1 MPANSIDAHLSS
13 CQPISENLLADFNE
27 IPEFCPC
34 ESTDQILDFDVQFCN
49 ANGGN
54 RVFSRKSHK
63 ADREKLR
70 REKINEQFA
79 ELASALDP
87 DRPKNDKASILIES
101 VQVIKELRVELKQL
115 QDEHALL
122 MDESRELTEEKNEL
136 KGEKAAI
143 KSETDQLQ
151 DQFQQ
156 HLQIISSWM
165 MMDPAVIMSAASFP
179 YPLAVPQ
186 VAPVHSSNCQQPFTS
201 NQAQRPLVAPPPY
214 VPLATIGA
222 FPLHPGLHT
231 YAAFGNSHADGSS
244 PYLPFPNYGQSLNVH
259 SHVER
264 PYVQHSSQ
272 LHPMP
277 SCLAQMQSHQ
287 GYQSPVSSSGPGLEI
302 CKPCASVASSAAV
315 KIQDKS
321 SPASSQNLD
330 DEGGGK
336 YASSLSPV
344 DDAVMEHRDSCRI
357 AVSCG
362 SETLAN
368 DMDKQLLSS
377 SSSSFSEA
385 LYGSTVEVTD
395 VKLEDKTTVEQGTI
409 GQVREITAE
418 QGILLAR
425 VDKPKADSR
434 NDIQSGNME

>member
-1 MPANSIDAHLSS
+1 MPANSNDAHLSF
-13 CQPISENLLADFNE
+13 CQPLSENLLADFNV

-34 ESTDQILDFDVQFCN
+34 KSTDQILDFDAQFCN
-49 ANGGN
+49 ANGGAN

-87 DRPKNDKASILIES
+87 DWPKNDKASILIES
-101 VQVIKELRVELKQL
+101 MQVVKDLRVEIKRL

-136 KGEKAAI
+136 KEEKAAL

-156 HLQIISSWM
+156 HIQIISSWM

-179 YPLAVPQ
+179 YSLAVPQ
-186 VAPVHSSNCQQPFTS
+186 ATPVPSSNCQQPVMS
-201 NQAQRPLVAPPPY
+201 NQLQRPLVAPPPY

-244 PYLPFPNYGQSLNVH
+244 PYLQFPNYGPSLNGH
-259 SHVER
+259 CHVER
-264 PYVQHSSQ
+264 HSSQ

-277 SCLAQMQSHQ
+277 PFLSQMQCQQ
-287 GYQSPVSSSGPGLEI
+287 GCQAPVSSSGPSVEI
-302 CKPCASVASSAAV
+302 CKSCASVASTAAV
-315 KIQDKS
+315 KTQDKS
-321 SPASSQNLD
+321 SHVSSQNMD

-336 YASSLSPV
+336 YASSPSPV
-344 DDAVMEHRDSCRI
+344 DDAVMEHRDFCRI
-357 AVSCG
+357 EVSCG
-362 SETLAN
+362 SETLPN
-368 DMDKQLLSS
+368 DMNKELLSS
-377 SSSSFSEA
+377 FSSSISEA
-385 LYGSTVEVTD
+385 
-395 VKLEDKTTVEQGTI
+395 
-409 GQVREITAE
+409 
-418 QGILLAR
+418 
-425 VDKPKADSR
+425 PH
-434 NDIQSGNME
+434 

>member
-1 MPANSIDAHLSS
+1 MPANSNETHLSF
-13 CQPISENLLADFNE
+13 CQPLSENLLADFNA

-34 ESTDQILDFDVQFCN
+34 ESTDQILDFDAEFCN
-49 ANGGN
+49 ANGAN

-70 REKINEQFA
+70 REKINDQFA

-136 KGEKAAI
+136 KEEKAAL
-143 KSETDQLQ
+143 KSEADQLQ

-156 HLQIISSWM
+156 HLRIISSWM
-165 MMDPAVIMSAASFP
+165 MMDPTVIMRTASFP
-179 YPLAVPQ
+179 YSMAVPQ
-186 VAPVHSSNCQQPFTS
+186 AAPLPSSNFQQSFAS
-201 NQAQRPLVAPPPY
+201 NQAQRPIVAPSPY

-231 YAAFGNSHADGSS
+231 YATFGNSHADGSS
-244 PYLPFPNYGQSLNVH
+244 PYLQFPNYGPPLNGH
-259 SHVER
+259 CHVER
-264 PYVQHSSQ
+264 PYIQHSSQ

-277 SCLAQMQSHQ
+277 PYLAQMQPHQ
-287 GYQSPVSSSGPGLEI
+287 GCQAPVSSSGPGVEI
-302 CKPCASVASSAAV
+302 CKRCASVASSAAV
-315 KIQDKS
+315 KDQDKS

-330 DEGGGK
+330 DERGGK
-336 YASSLSPV
+336 YASSPSPV
-344 DDAVMEHRDSCRI
+344 DNAFVEHIESCRS
-357 AVSCG
+357 AVGCG
-362 SETLAN
+362 SDTLPN
-368 DMDKQLLSS
+368 DMNNELLSFS
-377 SSSSFSEA
+377 SSTSEA
-385 LYGSTVEVTD
+385 PYGSNVQAAD

-409 GQVREITAE
+409 GLVHEITSE